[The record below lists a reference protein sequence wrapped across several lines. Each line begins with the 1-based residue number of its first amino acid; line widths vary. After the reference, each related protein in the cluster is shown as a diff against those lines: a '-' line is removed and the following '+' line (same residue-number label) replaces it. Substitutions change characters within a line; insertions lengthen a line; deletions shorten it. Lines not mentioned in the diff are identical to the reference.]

1 VQAAACDQFTTVLA
15 PGSNV
20 YHYDHMHVDLMRRR
34 DGHRA
39 CNPRAVSGEEV
50 AARAGARHAAARGG
64 EPAVTGSLAPRRLPS
79 PPKRLRVDPYGDD
92 RFERALPM
100 AQPGEDGQDD

>member
-1 VQAAACDQFTTVLA
+1 LLA

-50 AARAGARHAAARGG
+50 AARAGWRHAAQ
-64 EPAVTGSLAPRRLPS
+64 
-79 PPKRLRVDPYGDD
+79 
-92 RFERALPM
+92 RATLII
-100 AQPGEDGQDD
+100 PGL